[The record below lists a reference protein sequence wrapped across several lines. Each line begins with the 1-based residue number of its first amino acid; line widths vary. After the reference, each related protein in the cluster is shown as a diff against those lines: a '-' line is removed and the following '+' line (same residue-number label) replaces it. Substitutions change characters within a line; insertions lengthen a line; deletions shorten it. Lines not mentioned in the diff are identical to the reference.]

1 MSRQEA
7 YIGTP
12 GGTVLCVDE
21 AQGGGLFRG
30 RIYHGYRRDGQE
42 VNSFGALVR
51 ALSGLFDE
59 LQYPRT
65 SERERG
71 FFVRKEKRT
80 GGQAPG
86 KERVMSDKE
95 LLTKHGDIGT
105 FIIRVQQRQNSTWQ
119 GSVTWVDEDRTAN
132 FQTALELIKL
142 LESGIEAGL
151 PEEDRTKDP
160 SWQDLL
166 NK

>member
-1 MSRQEA
+1 MSRKEA

-12 GGTVLCVDE
+12 GGAVFCVDE
-21 AQGGGLFRG
+21 ARGGGIFRG
-30 RIYHGYRRDGQE
+30 RIYHGYRGDGLE
-42 VNSFGALVR
+42 ISSFEALVH

-71 FFVRKEKRT
+71 FFARKEKRT
-80 GGQAPG
+80 GGRPSG

-119 GSVTWVDEDRTAN
+119 GSVTWVDEDRTAS

-151 PEEDRTKDP
+151 PEEERSQDP